1 VVLFRPISL
10 IALALL
16 ACWSAAAQVPTATGR
31 TIAMSDPAWSLFI
44 PDTIVHT
51 GSSADILVHLH
62 GDPATFR
69 NNCKY
74 ANLSTIIVT
83 VNYNGLSSAY
93 ETPFSN
99 TALFGNILS
108 EALTKVRAQADFPD
122 NLNWGKIGLSSFSAG
137 YGGVRQI
144 LKSSTYYNEIS
155 CLLAADS
162 LYASFDA
169 NDKPLASQMA
179 DYRKFALDAANGN
192 KTFFFSHSQVPTYTY
207 SNTAETADDLMAYVG
222 VTPSAV
228 NFDGL
233 GTLHFYRKA
242 VKGKFTVEGATG
254 SDGDSHLE
262 HLRYGGEF
270 LSGLP
275 LAKVP
280 EPGCGIPVLGMFMFR
295 RFENR
300 RAKVESR

>member
-1 VVLFRPISL
+1 MLSSKSL
-10 IALALL
+10 AAILLALL
-16 ACWSAAAQVPTATGR
+16 LCRQASAQVPTATGR
-31 TIAMSDPAWSLFI
+31 TIAMSDAAWSLFI

-51 GSSADILVHLH
+51 GTTADILVHLH

-74 ANLSTIIVT
+74 ANLNTIIVT
-83 VNYNGLSSAY
+83 INYNGASSVY

-99 TALFGNILS
+99 QALFGNILS

-144 LKSSTYYNEIS
+144 LKNSTYYNEIS

-169 NDKPLASQMA
+169 NDKPLASQMV
-179 DYRKFALDAANGN
+179 DYRKFALDAANGS

-207 SNTAETADDLMAYVG
+207 SNTAETADDLMAYVS
-222 VTPSAV
+222 VSPTAV

-262 HLRYGGEF
+262 HLRYSGEF
-270 LSGLP
+270 LSALP

-280 EPGCGIPVLGMFMFR
+280 EPSLLAPVTMVLVFLR
-295 RFENR
+295 R
-300 RAKVESR
+300 SR